1 MYKACKDIIDAGCKL
16 LVLTALDFNGDT
28 VYNKHAAQTLTD
40 MGAHVAA
47 ITPNELADWIGEIIT

>member
-1 MYKACKDIIDAGCKL
+1 MYKACKDILDTGCKL

-28 VYNKHAAQTLTD
+28 VYNKHAAQTLSN